1 MIQEL
6 VISEQIGPGPADV
19 STHIIEPRNL
29 MEYSRRTFFR
39 DDDCA
44 DLVRKYERQIRPVP
58 VEMPR
63 LTAPAPWPHRPK
75 ENIEMDYEEYFN
87 EERCAEIAQRVRG
100 GESFSAVCHSFTAS
114 APTIKRYMEKAG
126 WDPLTGQRLA
136 GGIPQPAK
144 PPPAAERSR
153 ANSEPVTA
161 VSVAEAETV
170 GETAVSASDGETA
183 VSMADGL
190 DRLISL
196 RRLVADLQAAGLE
209 VGIHGRI
216 QVTIEF

>member
-6 VISEQIGPGPADV
+6 VISEQTGPGPADV
-19 STHIIEPRNL
+19 STRIIEPRHL

-39 DDDCA
+39 ADDCA
-44 DLVRKYERQIRPVP
+44 DLVREYERQIRPVT
-58 VEMPR
+58 VETPR
-63 LTAPAPWPHRPK
+63 LTAPARPR
-75 ENIEMDYEEYFN
+75 EYIDVNDYATYFN
-87 EERCAEIAQRVRG
+87 EERCAEIAQRVRD
-100 GESFSAVCHSFTAS
+100 GETFSAVCHSFTAS

-144 PPPAAERSR
+144 PRPAEERSR

-161 VSVAEAETV
+161 VSVAEPETV
-170 GETAVSASDGETA
+170 GETA

-196 RRLVADLQAAGLE
+196 RRLVADLQAAGVE